1 MMTRPPVQS
10 LSPEAICFPVSGSQ
24 PSAPLQ
30 LRQKAV
36 FVLLENFSMLSFT
49 GAADVLVTANLLRSS
64 AIFDVETCSL
74 HAGKVRSD
82 LGVDVAVDTT
92 LARLDLNNIGLL
104 IICGGLRAQLKS
116 NASLT
121 ALIKKCH
128 ANSVRIGGLWNGSY
142 FLADAGLLQGLEC
155 TIHPDSRGLFK
166 ERFPGVSLSA
176 RTYLIHDRVFTCA
189 SPDSAIHAMLDTL
202 EGMHSRQLKRQVN
215 EILLANLDQPGT
227 LPLAHKLEKLPDSLI
242 EVITLMENNIE
253 EVLGLAEISSYTGM
267 SRRQIERLFNR
278 YLDISPAK
286 YYLGLRLERA
296 RQLVLKT
303 RYTMSEISVATG
315 FACTTHFSRSFK
327 TYFDVS
333 PSYLRWQ
340 WRDSDNLAQ

>member
-1 MMTRPPVQS
+1 MMTRTTALTQGSDS
-10 LSPEAICFPVSGSQ
+10 LGFPIAGSQ
-24 PSAPLQ
+24 PSAAAGT
-30 LRQKAV
+30 RQKAV
-36 FVLLENFSMLSFT
+36 FVLLDNFSMVSFT
-49 GAADVLVTANLLRSS
+49 GAADVLVTANLMRSS
-64 AIFDVETCSL
+64 SLFDVQTCSINT
-74 HAGKVRSD
+74 GKVRSD
-82 LGVDVAVDTT
+82 LGVEIAVDTSIG
-92 LARLDLNNIGLL
+92 RLDISQVSLL
-104 IICGGLRAQLKS
+104 VICGGLRTPLKS
-116 NASLT
+116 QPALNSL
-121 ALIKKCH
+121 IRKCH
-128 ANSVRIGGLWNGSY
+128 AASVRIGGLWNGAW
-142 FLADAGLLQGLEC
+142 FLADAGLLNGLEC

-166 ERFPGVSLSA
+166 ERFPALSLSA

-189 SPDSAIHAMLDTL
+189 SPDSAIHAMLDNL
-202 EGMHSRQLKRQVN
+202 EGLHSRQLKRQVN

-227 LPLAHKLEKLPDSLI
+227 LPLAHKLEKLPDSLVD
-242 EVITLMENNIE
+242 VITLMENNIE
-253 EVLGLAEISSYTGM
+253 EVLGLAEISAYTGM

-327 TYFDVS
+327 SYFDVS

-340 WRDSDNLAQ
+340 WRDGDQAA